1 MTAQVVAM
9 NGYGVAISADSAVSL
24 GSIRTF
30 ETAEKIYPLALP
42 HRIAILHSGSVNFG
56 GIPYPVLIADWKR
69 QLPTKPHRDA
79 RAYKDNFIDWLE
91 HHSEWFSD
99 QRNENQFT
107 WFVEDRIKRI
117 SEMTQEYADAQ
128 EEFDLGELLIGW
140 TKECL
145 DAGTWQGLKSQDVS
159 QLVQEVKD
167 SIQNLLDT
175 YPKAKE
181 HIENH
186 IDLFE
191 EYLSVSYSS
200 KILEGSDFISSATLV
215 FVGYGENDILP
226 SYVAVDIAGVLKG
239 KVANSESS
247 EGAVSTDQN
256 TPFGLFMPAQRDA
269 MDSFLRGY
277 DWDFAQ
283 QFIESASEHFGT
295 LMSKVIELNDG
306 KNSELE
312 EYLNEI
318 IENFEDDLDSFRVN
332 LSEDRFLVNLRR
344 SLSSLPIGSLANVVK
359 ALVEIQGLR
368 QTTSAQFNSVGGPT
382 DVAIIEP
389 LEGFQWIQHKSLQ
402 F

>member
-1 MTAQVVAM
+1 M
-9 NGYGVAISADSAVSL
+9 
-24 GSIRTF
+24 
-30 ETAEKIYPLALP
+30 
-42 HRIAILHSGSVNFG
+42 
-56 GIPYPVLIADWKR
+56 
-69 QLPTKPHRDA
+69 
-79 RAYKDNFIDWLE
+79 
-91 HHSEWFSD
+91 
-99 QRNENQFT
+99 
-107 WFVEDRIKRI
+107 
-117 SEMTQEYADAQ
+117 
-128 EEFDLGELLIGW
+128 
-140 TKECL
+140 
-145 DAGTWQGLKSQDVS
+145 
-159 QLVQEVKD
+159 
-167 SIQNLLDT
+167 
-175 YPKAKE
+175 
-181 HIENH
+181 
-186 IDLFE
+186 
-191 EYLSVSYSS
+191 
-200 KILEGSDFISSATLV
+200 
-215 FVGYGENDILP
+215 GYGENDILP

>member
-128 EEFDLGELLIGW
+128 EEFDLGELLVGW

-191 EYLSVSYSS
+191 EYLCVSYSS

-295 LMSKVIELNDG
+295 LMSKLIELNDG
-306 KNSELE
+306 KKSELE
-312 EYLNEI
+312 
-318 IENFEDDLDSFRVN
+318 
-332 LSEDRFLVNLRR
+332 
-344 SLSSLPIGSLANVVK
+344 
-359 ALVEIQGLR
+359 
-368 QTTSAQFNSVGGPT
+368 
-382 DVAIIEP
+382 
-389 LEGFQWIQHKSLQ
+389 
-402 F
+402 

>member
-1 MTAQVVAM
+1 MTAQVIAM

-30 ETAEKIYPLALP
+30 ETAEKIYPLMLP
-42 HRIAILHSGSVNFG
+42 HRLAILHSGSVNFG

-99 QRNENQFT
+99 SRNEGQFT
-107 WFVEDRIKRI
+107 WFVEDRINKV
-117 SEMTQEYADAQ
+117 SQMMQEYAEAKK
-128 EEFDLGELLIGW
+128 EFILADLLAEWI
-140 TKECL
+140 KECL
-145 DAGTWQGLKSQDVS
+145 DAGTWEGINSQDVS
-159 QLVQEVKD
+159 RLLDEVDD
-167 SIQNLLDT
+167 SIRNLLDQ

-181 HIENH
+181 Q
-186 IDLFE
+186 IDNNKELFE

-200 KILEGSDFISSATLV
+200 KILGGTDFISSATLV

-226 SYVAVDIAGVLKG
+226 SYVGVDIAGVLKG
-239 KVANSESS
+239 KVANFELA
-247 EGAVSTDQN
+247 EHAVSTDQN
-256 TPFGLFMPAQRDA
+256 NPFGLYMPAQSDA

-277 DWDFAQ
+277 DWDFVHS
-283 QFIESASEHFGT
+283 FIESATEHFGT
-295 LMSKVIELNDG
+295 LMKKVVELNDG
-306 KNSELE
+306 KNSELDD
-312 EYLNEI
+312 YLNEVI
-318 IENFEDDLDSFRVN
+318 SGFEADLHGFREN
-332 LSEDRFLVNLRR
+332 LSEDRFLVKLRR

-359 ALVEIQGLR
+359 ALIEIQGLR

-402 F
+402 V

>member
-30 ETAEKIYPLALP
+30 ETAEKIYPLMLP

-99 QRNENQFT
+99 TRNENQFT

-117 SEMTQEYADAQ
+117 SEMVQECADAK
-128 EEFDLGELLIGW
+128 EEFDLGELLVKWI
-140 TKECL
+140 KECL
-145 DAGTWQGLKSQDVS
+145 DAGTWHGIKSQDVS
-159 QLVQEVKD
+159 QLVDEVNE
-167 SIQNLLDT
+167 SIQNLLDN

-186 IDLFE
+186 SELFE

-226 SYVAVDIAGVLKG
+226 TYVAVDIAGVLKG
-239 KVANSESS
+239 KVANFESN
-247 EGAVSTDQN
+247 EGAVNTDQN
-256 TPFGLFMPAQRDA
+256 TPFGLLMPAQRDA

-295 LMSKVIELNDG
+295 LMNKVIELNDG

-312 EYLNEI
+312 DYLKEI
-318 IENFEDDLDSFRVN
+318 MTNFEDDLDSFRVN

-402 F
+402 I